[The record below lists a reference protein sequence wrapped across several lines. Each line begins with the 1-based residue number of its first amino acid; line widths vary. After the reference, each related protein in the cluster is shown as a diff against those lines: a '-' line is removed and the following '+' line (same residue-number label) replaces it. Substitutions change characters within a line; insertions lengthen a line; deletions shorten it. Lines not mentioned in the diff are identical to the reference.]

1 MRQARAEHSQ
11 PVQER
16 GAQAVAPRHWVAWR
30 QYLQPVWAR
39 VGHWP
44 RVQAMRGAAPQ
55 GLRAPPS
62 RSAQAWVRAQHE
74 SPEQARELVRVQG
87 WALAPVLEPARGVEQ
102 EPEPVRGAEREQVS
116 E

>member
-16 GAQAVAPRHWVAWR
+16 GAQAVAPR
-30 QYLQPVWAR
+30 QYSQPAWAR

-44 RVQAMRGAAPQ
+44 RVQAMREAAPQ

-62 RSAQAWVRAQHE
+62 RSAQAWVQAQHE
-74 SPEQARELVRVQG
+74 SPEQAQELVRVQG

-102 EPEPVRGAEREQVS
+102 EPERGAEREQVS